1 MYRFLFFFFLLSFG
15 CSKKTDNST
24 TQPRLENIQESVYAS
39 LKIVPNQSYSVRPNF
54 SGIIDQIFVNEGD
67 TVTKDQPLF
76 KISISPSAKFRQN
89 DAILA
94 LEEASSNLQGE
105 NNLLFN
111 LQKEIEIL
119 QLQYSRDSINYSRLK
134 TLWNQNIGK
143 KNDLENAEL
152 AFLNSANRLDLL
164 NKQFSQSQTNLNRQ
178 LQRARQLVNSENAQ
192 LKEFVIVSKINGSI
206 FNIEKQIGDLISP
219 QEIFAEIGSS
229 KDWIIE
235 MEIDESD
242 IGKISKGDTLI
253 LNLDAYPNSVFSAL
267 ISFISQR
274 KNELTQTFLVKAAFL
289 TSPPQLYYGLNGEA
303 NIIVNT
309 KQNAMI
315 IPSIY
320 LLPDGKV
327 LTSAGEKE
335 IIIGMKNLDFVEII
349 SGIDTSTVLLKPIE

>member
-1 MYRFLFFFFLLSFG
+1 MYRFLFLLFMLGFG
-15 CSKKTDNST
+15 CTKKSDNST
-24 TQPRLENIQESVYAS
+24 TKPRLENIQESVYAS
-39 LKIVPNQSYSVRPNF
+39 LKIVPNQSYSVRPIF

-76 KISISPSAKFRQN
+76 KISISPSAKLRQS
-89 DAILA
+89 DAQLA
-94 LEEASSNLQGE
+94 FEEAASNLQGE
-105 NNLLFN
+105 NNLLSN
-111 LQKEIEIL
+111 LKKEIEIL
-119 QLQYSRDSINYSRLK
+119 QLQNTRDSINFFRLQS
-134 TLWNQNIGK
+134 LWNQNIGK
-143 KNDLENAEL
+143 KNDLEIAEL
-152 AFLNSANRLDLL
+152 AYKNSSSRLDLL

-178 LQRARQLVNSENAQ
+178 LQRARQLVNSENAE
-192 LKEFVIVSKINGSI
+192 LNEFVIVSKINGTI

-242 IGKISKGDTLI
+242 IGKISKGDTVI

-267 ISFISQR
+267 ISYISQR

>member
-15 CSKKTDNST
+15 CSKKPNNST

-39 LKIVPNQSYSVRPNF
+39 LKIVPNQSYSVRPIF

-76 KISISPSAKFRQN
+76 KISISPTAKLKQS
-89 DAILA
+89 DAQLA

-105 NNLLFN
+105 NNLLSN

-143 KNDLENAEL
+143 KVDLENAEL
-152 AFLNSANRLDLL
+152 AYQNSANRLDLL

-178 LQRARQLVNSENAQ
+178 LQRARHLVNSENAQ
-192 LKEFVIVSKINGSI
+192 LKDFVIVSKINGTI

-219 QEIFAEIGSS
+219 QEIFAEIGTSN
-229 KDWIIE
+229 DWIIE

-242 IGKISKGDTLI
+242 IGKITVGDTVV
-253 LNLDAYPNSVFSAL
+253 LNLDAYPNQVYSAL

-274 KNELTQTFLVKAAFL
+274 KNELTQTFLVRAAFL
-289 TSPPQLYYGLNGEA
+289 ISPPQLYYGLNGEA

-315 IPSIY
+315 IPSSY
-320 LLPDGKV
+320 LLPENKV
-327 LTSAGEKE
+327 LTSSGEKE